1 MSIDNLKLR
10 TKVLIPLA
18 LMATVVLAM
27 VGFGANRLNGVAAV
41 ASDIIEKRDV
51 AAVELTRAAG
61 AMSGVTHAVF
71 AVLLYDQDDPA
82 RKAAKNDFETMV
94 PEAGRLLTQAAAHLP
109 DKAAEIGKFKDRF
122 AKIAEEAKEPMEIS
136 LETPGL
142 IHGIGIQQID
152 LVQMGHGASL
162 ATDVDTHLRSLI
174 LDMSAFNK
182 VLLAGNASASQGLSV
197 KASSAVASMAL
208 VGIVSTL
215 LASAFALWLSSSK
228 ITRPL
233 TRMIE
238 RMRALAQGH
247 LDVEIDGL
255 GRRDEV
261 GEMASAV
268 QVFKTNAIERVR
280 VEKEAAA
287 HRAEVEA
294 ERRPRRRRKGARR
307 RDPGSGDG
315 AARRRPAPSSPAAI

>member
-18 LMATVVLAM
+18 LMAAVVLAM
-27 VGFGANRLNGVAAV
+27 VAFRREPAESASPRM

-82 RKAAKNDFETMV
+82 RKAAKKDFETMV
-94 PEAGRLLTQAAAHLP
+94 PEAGQLLTQAAAHLP

-162 ATDVDTHLRSLI
+162 GDRRRH
-174 LDMSAFNK
+174 
-182 VLLAGNASASQGLSV
+182 
-197 KASSAVASMAL
+197 
-208 VGIVSTL
+208 
-215 LASAFALWLSSSK
+215 AFAL
-228 ITRPL
+228 TDPRH
-233 TRMIE
+233 E
-238 RMRALAQGH
+238 RLQQELAVGQRQPPARA
-247 LDVEIDGL
+247 
-255 GRRDEV
+255 
-261 GEMASAV
+261 
-268 QVFKTNAIERVR
+268 
-280 VEKEAAA
+280 
-287 HRAEVEA
+287 
-294 ERRPRRRRKGARR
+294 
-307 RDPGSGDG
+307 
-315 AARRRPAPSSPAAI
+315 